1 VPRYVRDQADYRLG
15 VIVLRIGVLGE
26 RYYMALELRQSLK
39 LSQQL
44 VLTPQLQQAIKLLQ
58 LSHLDLVSAIQT
70 ELVENPTLEEIP
82 GTEAREVSNGEM
94 ELARESRAL
103 QAEDAERHNGV
114 QQTDQDWLKIIEAQ
128 NQRGSSQAGS
138 KGTIYDDLPP
148 IEASLS
154 SSDTL
159 AEHLTWQLN
168 MLHCTDS
175 EMIGCKIII
184 SNLDHRGY
192 LKLSLEEVAE
202 TGGIEIFDAESAQL
216 VVQSLDPTG
225 CGATSL
231 VDCLLFQVKAKYP
244 EDPYFPLI
252 IEDHIGDLERRNY
265 QGISKALQIDVEDVI
280 EYHKMIRGLEPSP
293 GRGYSDSEPQYITP
307 DVRVIKVGDEWKIL
321 QNQDGLPKLRV
332 SGYYKSI
339 LEGSGS
345 KEDRAYIKEKLEAA
359 DFLIKSI
366 YKRQSTIH
374 KVVRCILDRQSDFF
388 DGGVEDLRPM
398 VLRDVA
404 EEIGVHESTVSRVTS
419 NKYLECPHGILELKF
434 FFSSGIQQG
443 DGVDVSAVSIKSKI
457 KQLIAS
463 ENPKKP
469 LSDQAI
475 VGLLDE
481 EGVRC
486 ARRTVAKYREALGI
500 LPSSKRKQLF

>member
-1 VPRYVRDQADYRLG
+1 
-15 VIVLRIGVLGE
+15 
-26 RYYMALELRQSLK
+26 MALELRQSLK

-82 GTEAREVSNGEM
+82 GTESREVSSGEM
-94 ELARESRAL
+94 ELAHESRVL
-103 QAEDAERHNGV
+103 QAEDAERHNGI
-114 QQTDQDWLKIIEAQ
+114 QQTDQDWLKVIEAQ
-128 NQRGSSQAGS
+128 NQKSSFQAGS

-159 AEHLTWQLN
+159 SEHLMWQLN

-175 EMIGCKIII
+175 EMIGGKIII

-192 LKLSLEEVAE
+192 LKLTLEEVAE
-202 TGGIEIFDAESAQL
+202 AAGIELFDAESAQL
-216 VVQSLDPTG
+216 VVQSLDPVG
-225 CGATSL
+225 CGTVGL
-231 VDCLLFQVKAKYP
+231 VECLLFQVKTRYP
-244 EDPYFPLI
+244 EDPYFPVI
-252 IEDHIGDLERRNY
+252 IENHIGDLERRNY
-265 QGISKALQIDVEDVI
+265 QGISKAMQIEVEDVI
-280 EYHKMIRGLEPSP
+280 EYHKMIRGLEPWP

-307 DVRVIKVGDEWKIL
+307 DVQVIKVGDEWTIL

-339 LEGSGS
+339 LEGAGS

-374 KVVRCILDRQSDFF
+374 KVVECILERQSDFF

-419 NKYLECPHGILELKF
+419 NKYIECSHGILELKF
-434 FFSSGIQQG
+434 FFSSGIQQD
-443 DGVDVSAVSIKSKI
+443 DGVDVSAVSVKNKI

-463 ENPKKP
+463 ENCKKP

-475 VGLLDE
+475 VGLLDDR
-481 EGVRC
+481 GVRC

-500 LPSSKRKQLF
+500 LPSSKRKHLF